1 MPKADRLRP
10 TIPTAC
16 VSRSPDQVDN
26 QQPQTDGI
34 IAPEVHIVIG
44 IQGAIQH
51 LAGMRSSNA
60 IIAITKDE
68 DATIFHVADI
78 GLSKNVPELTGK
90 L

>member
-1 MPKADRLRP
+1 M
-10 TIPTAC
+10 
-16 VSRSPDQVDN
+16 
-26 QQPQTDGI
+26 
-34 IAPEVHIVIG
+34 IG